1 VVRKSGL
8 PPTKQK
14 GKRKKL
20 HTDTYMRTFTE
31 VPISVCFELSELR
44 QVNKAEVMEANQN
57 LVLIVFQQELK
68 LHPVPVR
75 KENIPFIRNDES
87 PTRA

>member
-1 VVRKSGL
+1 
-8 PPTKQK
+8 
-14 GKRKKL
+14 
-20 HTDTYMRTFTE
+20 MRTFTE

-57 LVLIVFQQELK
+57 LVLIVFQQEPK